1 MKKHLLVS
9 LFLCLNYAGV
19 FGQSSH
25 GDSSWYEG
33 RYRSQEE
40 MKAIRK
46 KEAKETFETWF
57 MPGLG
62 YSIYQPKQRD
72 STGQFSGLT
81 VDYLIYANVDQND
94 DPGPSHV
101 RVYSKLNIMNSDR
114 KSINSMFMY
123 TIGLDLSLEK
133 NPKRQFLI
141 PYFGVEMGG
150 ISQKQF
156 GSGIQFTP
164 TFGLHLL
171 SKKNMFIN
179 VHGGYVY
186 PIRNFEMLQGW
197 YGQAGLNFALW

>member
-1 MKKHLLVS
+1 
-9 LFLCLNYAGV
+9 
-19 FGQSSH
+19 
-25 GDSSWYEG
+25 
-33 RYRSQEE
+33 